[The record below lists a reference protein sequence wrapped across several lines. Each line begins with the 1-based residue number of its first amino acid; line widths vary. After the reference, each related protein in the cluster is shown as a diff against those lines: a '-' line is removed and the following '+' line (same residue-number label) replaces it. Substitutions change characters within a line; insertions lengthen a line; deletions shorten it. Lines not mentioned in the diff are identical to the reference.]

1 MADKKKGV
9 LRDKYSRQPSSSQ
22 HYAEV
27 TLESEDGNGAHHID
41 LGDIVQGVSSSVE
54 QQSLLPN
61 STSINMP
68 PRDDDNNNDSP
79 PAHLDTAQIK
89 ALTDKLKALL
99 ETLEAV
105 AHPPQPAA
113 PEPEKKYVL
122 QLLLLFRL
130 RVVATHTQ
138 HRQEEALVSDSQ
150 QSARHH
156 HRVAGQ

>member
-79 PAHLDTAQIK
+79 TAHLDTAQIK
-89 ALTDKLKALL
+89 ALADKLKALL

-122 QLLLLFRL
+122 SYYCGVLSPLTRIDRKKLSSRIVNNLL
-130 RVVATHTQ
+130 AITIAWQ
-138 HRQEEALVSDSQ
+138 VSD
-150 QSARHH
+150 A
-156 HRVAGQ
+156 V